1 MGYKTI
7 SLSEEAYKRLFERKK
22 GNESFTDV
30 VMRLT
35 ANSTLNDFVGLLSR
49 DSCNKIEKAVE
60 EFRNSRG
67 KIFREE
73 IETLVD

>member
-7 SLSEEAYKRLFERKK
+7 SLSEEAYKRLLERKK
-22 GNESFTDV
+22 GNESFGDV

-35 ANSTLNDFVGLLSR
+35 TNSTSNDFVGLLSQ

-60 EFRNSRG
+60 KFRNSRG
-67 KIFREE
+67 E
-73 IETLVD
+73 ILK